1 MAAPRLY
8 EEVLRDWQREAV
20 AAWELG
26 DGEAPYRGTLE
37 VFTGG
42 GKTLMALAAYQKLL
56 RGKPDPRLAVVVPT
70 AALQGQWVA
79 SVHRWLGVDQA
90 DIGRLGD
97 DGDDDLTAHRV
108 LICVINSAA
117 DRLPELARE
126 HDVMLVVDECHRAGA
141 PKFRRVL
148 DTPASYRLGL
158 SATPE
163 RIETDEHGLPIPF
176 DDQPVARK
184 LGRVVHRYSLKDA
197 RASGW
202 LPTYRLVHHG
212 VALTDEER
220 SEYERLSR
228 RISDLQDQLSDLGVA
243 GAALTRV
250 GKPGGGTDELL
261 NALRGL
267 TGRRKHLLYRAS
279 ERRRIAER
287 LVGEAR
293 ERDEHAR
300 ILLFHERVDEAE
312 AIHAALRNQSVT
324 PDEVELEHSRL
335 PGGQRRQALER
346 FRAGRAPVLVSVKSL
361 VEGLDVPEASVG
373 ISVAASTSVRQR
385 IQTLGR
391 VLRRDFGDNPRD
403 VVVRMHL
410 LYVADTVDEVIYE
423 GEDWE
428 DLTGADANEY
438 LSWPLGA
445 GDPTVEPAPPRTP
458 RLTEDQAQE
467 SFGAAPRFPQ
477 PWPGTLPALEFS
489 VSTTGA
495 VTTEDGTVV
504 ANPQGVGDLVA
515 SVRGSPGG
523 RFRVTDLHRY
533 VIVGHRGDTRLV
545 AGVYA
550 AGQLAEHFRAPV
562 GRDKDAGEVDAS
574 SFAPG
579 DKLPT
584 QPDKLGGTF
593 KIRSTRGGVIER
605 RRGRTAE
612 FAVDEGEDASTRQAI
627 DVLDRWRGLGL
638 SGMTFFAS
646 SDGIA
651 WYAGP
656 EGPAFLAPWHA
667 DLRFPSDEDETTE
680 REATGGPSNGRR

>member
-1 MAAPRLY
+1 MY
-8 EEVLRDWQREAV
+8 EAVLRDWQRGAV
-20 AAWELG
+20 DAWRQG
-26 DGEAPYRGTLE
+26 DGTAPHRGTLE

-42 GKTLMALAAYQKLL
+42 GKTLMALAAYQLVTRDAPGL
-56 RGKPDPRLAVVVPT
+56 RLAVVVPT
-70 AALQGQWVA
+70 AALQGQWVE
-79 SVHRWLGVDQA
+79 SVRRWLDVDNT

-97 DGDDDLTAHRV
+97 DGDDDLTDHRV
-108 LICVINSAA
+108 LVCVINSAA
-117 DRLPELARE
+117 DRLPDLARG

-141 PKFRRVL
+141 PKFQRVL

-163 RIETDEHGLPIPF
+163 RVETDEHGLPIPF

-212 VALTDEER
+212 VALTDDER
-220 SEYERLSR
+220 PEYERLSR
-228 RISDLQDQLSDLGVA
+228 RISDLQDQLADLGVS

-250 GKPGGGTDELL
+250 GSPGGDTGELL

-267 TGRRKHLLYRAS
+267 TGRRKDLLYRAS
-279 ERRRIAER
+279 ERRRIAQR

-293 ERDEHAR
+293 QQDEHAR

-312 AIHAALRNQSVT
+312 AIHAALRSQSAT
-324 PDEVELEHSRL
+324 PEEVQLEHSRL
-335 PGGQRRQALER
+335 PTRQRREALER
-346 FRAGRAPVLVSVKSL
+346 FRTGQAPVLVSVKSL

-373 ISVAASTSVRQR
+373 ISVAASASVRQR

-403 VVVRMHL
+403 TVVRMHL
-410 LYVADTVDEVIYE
+410 QYVADTVDEAIYE

-428 DLTGADANEY
+428 DLTGSDANEY
-438 LSWPLGA
+438 LSWQFGS
-445 GDPTVEPAPPRTP
+445 DHPTVESAPPRAP
-458 RLTEDQAQE
+458 RLTEDQAHE
-467 SFGAAPRFPQ
+467 AFGAAPRFPK
-477 PWPGTLPALEFS
+477 PWPGTLPDLEFS

-504 ANPQGVGDLVA
+504 ANPQGVSDLVA
-515 SVRGSPGG
+515 SIRGTPGG
-523 RFRVTDLHRY
+523 RFRVTDMHRY
-533 VIVGHRGDTRLV
+533 VIVAHRGDARLA
-545 AGVYA
+545 AGTYA
-550 AGQLAEHFRAPV
+550 AGQLAEHFRAA
-562 GRDKDAGEVDAS
+562 GGHDTDAGELAAQ

-579 DKLPT
+579 DQLPT

-612 FAVDEGEDASTRQAI
+612 FAVDEGEDAAARQAV

-656 EGPAFLAPWHA
+656 EGPTFLAPWNA
-667 DLRFPSDEDETTE
+667 GLRFPSDDDRGTGQ
-680 REATGGPSNGRR
+680 EATGGSSDGRG